1 MRIQHVA
8 TPLIVSILYFALA
21 VVSLNFATVEGN
33 ATLIWFS
40 SGLAVAAVA
49 CYGPSILYGV
59 YLAGF
64 LASKY
69 TGNTTEVS
77 LLIALGN
84 TLEPLVALL
93 VLDRFQFSAKL
104 HHLKDYLVLIC
115 SGMVGAIVSALL
127 GGTALLLAGYIGHDL
142 VLSVMT
148 HWWMGNTI
156 GVILLAPLL
165 LLLAQTSFYQLIK
178 TSYIELSL
186 LLLVALYL
194 SLTLFAGIP
203 LLGWDSQNHYEHYIM
218 IVLIWGLIRF
228 NHQTISLIIMMFF
241 SMGVW
246 GFVQQKG
253 FFFNGP
259 ESVNQD
265 IQTLFQYIFIL
276 SLGSMSVAY
285 MSKKQ
290 GTLSQALVKCQTEIY
305 IFNQDDLQ
313 FEFINQSALSNLGLS
328 NEQWQ
333 KLTILDIQSPE
344 TRHYVSNI
352 LESLKQSETPFEIYQ
367 SWHLRRDGS
376 SYPVEVRLQQTE
388 QAGHRFYLAT
398 ANDISERLEH
408 QMYKDLG
415 DNVCEHSTQAVLI
428 CDGDTHIIRVNPA
441 FIAITGYSA
450 DEVIGTKPNLLKSG
464 KHDKSFFQA
473 MHTKLDREGEWSGEL
488 YNRHKSGHIYLIHM
502 TIKKIVNV
510 VGGQVHYV
518 SMFSDITAE
527 REHTL
532 QLKHSAEH
540 DLLTAL
546 PNRKRLQEEF
556 KYASAMANRQQQ
568 KVALLFLDLDGF
580 KPINDTHSH
589 QIGDRVLQKIAERL
603 NNTVRDSDIV
613 CRIGGDE
620 FIILMTNI
628 DDESVSHIVLNKIKK
643 NIAQPMYIEGL
654 TLQLSVSIG
663 VAFYP
668 TNAADLDS
676 LISIAD
682 EEMYQDKQSER
693 TKNI

>member
-1 MRIQHVA
+1 MILHRVAIQA
-8 TPLIVSILYFALA
+8 IISIVYFLLA
-21 VVSLNFATVEGN
+21 IASYTFATVEGN
-33 ATLIWFS
+33 ATLIGFS
-40 SGLAVAAVA
+40 SGLAVAAIA
-49 CYGPSILYGV
+49 RYGPNILYGV

-69 TGNTTEVS
+69 TGNSADVS

-84 TLEPLVALL
+84 ILEPLIALL
-93 VLDRFQFSAKL
+93 ILNRFQFSVKL
-104 HHLKDYLVLIC
+104 YHLKDFLLLIC
-115 SGMVGAIVSALL
+115 SGMAGAIFSAVMDC
-127 GGTALLLAGYIGHDL
+127 TALLLAGYISHDL
-142 VLSVMT
+142 MLSVAV

-165 LLLAQTSFYQLIK
+165 LFVVQTSFHKFIK
-178 TSYIELSL
+178 THYLELSL
-186 LLLVALYL
+186 LLSVALYL
-194 SLTLFAGIP
+194 SVTLFAGIP
-203 LLGWDSQNHYEHYIM
+203 LFGQERQSNYAHYIL
-218 IVLIWGLIRF
+218 IVLVWGLIRF
-228 NHQTISLIIMMFF
+228 NHQTIALITMMFF
-241 SMGVW
+241 SMGMW
-246 GFVQQKG
+246 GFVHQQG
-253 FFFNGP
+253 FFFNGV
-259 ESVNQD
+259 ESFDADV
-265 IQTLFQYIFIL
+265 QTLFQYIFIL
-276 SLGSMSVAY
+276 SVGSMTVAY
-285 MSKKQ
+285 MSKTQ
-290 GTLSQALVKCQTEIY
+290 GVLSQALIKCQTEIY

-328 NEQWQ
+328 KAKWQ
-333 KLTILDIQSPE
+333 KMSLLDIQSPE
-344 TRHYVSNI
+344 SRQYVSSI
-352 LESLKQSETPFEIYQ
+352 LSRLKLDETTCEVYQ
-367 SWHLRRDGS
+367 SWHLRHDGS

-388 QAGHRFYLAT
+388 QAGHRCYLAT

-428 CDGDTHIIRVNPA
+428 CDENSHIIRVNPA
-441 FIAITGYSA
+441 FMAITGYSA
-450 DEVIGTKPNLLKSG
+450 DEVIGAKPNLLKSG

-473 MHTKLDREGEWSGEL
+473 MRNKLDQEGEWSGEL
-488 YNRHKSGHIYLIHM
+488 YNRHKAGHLYLIHL

-510 VGGQVHYV
+510 ASNKVHYV

-546 PNRKRLQEEF
+546 PNRKRLHEEF
-556 KYASAMANRQQQ
+556 KHASAMAHRQQQ
-568 KVALLFLDLDGF
+568 KLALLFLDLDGF

-628 DDESVSHIVLNKIKK
+628 DDENVSQLFVDKIKK
-643 NIAQPMYIEGL
+643 SIAQPMYIEGL
-654 TLQLSVSIG
+654 TLQLTVSIG
-663 VAFYP
+663 AALYP
-668 TNAADLDS
+668 IDAADLDS

-682 EEMYQDKQSER
+682 DEMYQDKQSER
-693 TKNI
+693 PQDS